1 MSRQKPYTTNQESWN
16 TILQKNLRIP
26 MNQREYSIINLNY
39 NGINDIY
46 DGQQRIL
53 TTILIL
59 NVIGCLSPKLKD
71 SIINLLTVDTV
82 LYPLTLE
89 QKKIKE
95 KCNVDM
101 IPKIFCINPTDMLGL
116 VDIFNNKVK
125 SWAEYLHDIE
135 DIYNEDEIYSC
146 NKCKYNTKLQYKSRL
161 FLN

>member
-26 MNQREYSIINLNY
+26 MNQREYSWEKEEIKKFLDDIFNIFEENKYIEKMGSIINLNY

-71 SIINLLTVDTV
+71 KILNLLTVDTE

-101 IPKIFCINPTDMLGL
+101 IPKIFCINPTDKPQITNG
-116 VDIFNNKVK
+116 
-125 SWAEYLHDIE
+125 E
-135 DIYNEDEIYSC
+135 
-146 NKCKYNTKLQYKSRL
+146 
-161 FLN
+161 